1 MAGEYLSVE
10 DVATAL
16 GIHRKTVERYLREG
30 KLRGVKLGTMYRI
43 KRTDLDDWLGEKAP
57 EPLPGCQIIAVT
69 NHKGGVGKTTTCIN
83 LAASLA
89 QLRHR
94 VLLVDL
100 DPQAS
105 LTLHL
110 GFIPDK
116 LERTVY
122 TALQA
127 AAKRAPYD
135 YRRLLLDAGGGVSL
149 LPANLELSGF
159 DLALNHVLN
168 REHLVKSVIESL
180 KAEYDFIIF
189 DCGPNISLLMINAL
203 TAATWVLVPVEAE
216 FLAVR
221 GISLLMETIEEVQ
234 STTNPAL
241 KILGILIT
249 KYDARGNVT
258 RDLVMNVRE
267 AYGRHIHVFR
277 TIIPRALRVV
287 ESSVEGQSVV
297 VFDPESPSAR
307 AYKQFAQQVLV
318 QTGLQEE
325 EAGAGAAEDEPTQ
338 LSLPARHATRPGVEG
353 PRADRPRR
361 ESVSHA

>member
-1 MAGEYLSVE
+1 MPAEYLSVE
-10 DVATAL
+10 EVATAL
-16 GIHRKTVERYLREG
+16 GVHRKTVERYIRDG
-30 KLRGVKLGTMYRI
+30 KLRGVKLGTMYRV
-43 KRTDLDDWLGEKAP
+43 KRTDLEEMLGERRPDPAP
-57 EPLPGCQIIAVT
+57 RCQVIAVT

-89 QLRHR
+89 QQRFR

-110 GFIPDK
+110 GFMPDK

-135 YRRLLLDAGGGVSL
+135 YNRLLLDAGGGVSL

-168 REHLVKSVIESL
+168 REHLVKSVIEAL
-180 KAEYDFIIF
+180 KANFDFVIF

-203 TAATWVLVPVEAE
+203 TAANWVLVPVEAE

-258 RDLVMNVRE
+258 RDLVANVRE
-267 AYGRHIHVFR
+267 AYGRHIHVFP

-297 VFDPESPSAR
+297 VFDPDSPPAR
-307 AYKQFAQQVLV
+307 AYVQFGREVLV
-318 QTGLQEE
+318 QTGVRDEETLPALE
-325 EAGAGAAEDEPTQ
+325 EAQALAALPAGEGANGAGSAGRRSRTG
-338 LSLPARHATRPGVEG
+338 SLRGA
-353 PRADRPRR
+353 
-361 ESVSHA
+361 